1 MRSSQDPRWAAYGA
15 AIWAF
20 AFAVV
25 SAYWA
30 SGGEFGRETIAA
42 EIAQIPLANDPVVVW
57 ATAGLKALAGML
69 ALALV
74 RPWGR
79 SLPQRVLVTVA
90 RAAGL
95 LLTLYGGANLVDHGR
110 MVAGLRDTPKV
121 LGEQAA
127 RWHLLLWDPVWLLGG
142 VLFLAATQHHR
153 ARMARIEVVGEAAI
167 SDPPAF
173 GTVTVPPSIIS
184 RLLTLYHSAS

>member
-1 MRSSQDPRWAAYGA
+1 MRSSRDPRWAAYGA
-15 AIWAF
+15 AVWAF
-20 AFAVV
+20 AFAAV

-30 SGGEFGRETIAA
+30 IGGELGRETIAA
-42 EIAQIPLANDPVVVW
+42 DIAQIPLANDPVVVW

-79 SLPQRVLVTVA
+79 LFSQQLLV
-90 RAAGL
+90 AAVWATGL
-95 LLTLYGGANLVDHGR
+95 LLTLYGVANLVDHGR
-110 MVAGLRDTPKV
+110 MVAGLRDTPAV

-142 VLFLAATQHHR
+142 LLFLAAALHHR
-153 ARMARIEVVGEAAI
+153 RGCHRER
-167 SDPPAF
+167 
-173 GTVTVPPSIIS
+173 T
-184 RLLTLYHSAS
+184 